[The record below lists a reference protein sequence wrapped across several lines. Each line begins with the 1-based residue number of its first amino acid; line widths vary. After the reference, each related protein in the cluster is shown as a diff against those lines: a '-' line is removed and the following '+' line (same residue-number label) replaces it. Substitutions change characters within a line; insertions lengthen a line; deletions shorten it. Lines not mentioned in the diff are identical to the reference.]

1 MQLLGIGWFIEKFI
15 FLFQQNKISIFD
27 LLQTIFRVHRQCA
40 CRFSNTWPVCK
51 NRLSNTLT
59 PSFRMPSSIVPAVS
73 VIIPVRNSGRYFREC
88 LDSVTGQT
96 LHNIEVII
104 IDDASTDGSDVVA
117 ESYAAL
123 DSRITV
129 IHHKESTGA
138 GPARNDGMAIAKGEY
153 IAFMDSDDLYPT
165 ADVLEKLYRT
175 AVEKKAN
182 ICGGSLYKI
191 DADGNILDMKVP
203 DQYFEKEGWVKY
215 RDYQYDGGFY
225 RFLYRKNFL
234 KGNNII
240 FPAYKR
246 FQDPVFFVTA
256 MTLSEVF
263 YIINIYTYAYR
274 KNHKSIT
281 WDAHNLIG
289 HLKGVIYILKISKK
303 NKLHKLH
310 KLMIKNLINLLHYKT
325 KKYKIKLYIIKYILY
340 AILNIDWN
348 SFKLRQKIYIFS
360 KILYYYM

>member
-1 MQLLGIGWFIEKFI
+1 M
-15 FLFQQNKISIFD
+15 
-27 LLQTIFRVHRQCA
+27 
-40 CRFSNTWPVCK
+40 
-51 NRLSNTLT
+51 
-59 PSFRMPSSIVPAVS
+59 PSFSTPAVS

-88 LDSVTGQT
+88 LDSVTEQT
-96 LHNIEVII
+96 LQDIEIII
-104 IDDASTDGSDVVA
+104 IDDASTDGSNAVA
-117 ESYAAL
+117 EAYAAQ

-129 IHHKESTGA
+129 IHHNESTGA

-175 AVEKKAN
+175 AVEKEAD

-234 KGNNII
+234 KENNIT

-246 FQDPVFFVTA
+246 FQDPVFFVKAMVTA
-256 MTLSEVF
+256 EQF
-263 YIINIYTYAYR
+263 YVVLLYVYAYR
-274 KNHKSIT
+274 KGHKKIIWTYEKTRDYLS
-281 WDAHNLIG
+281 G
-289 HLKGVIYILKISKK
+289 LKEIILLSRDSQLKY
-303 NKLHKLH
+303 LHY
-310 KLMIKNLINLLHYKT
+310 LMAKNLLDTIHYRMNLTVKF
-325 KKYKIKLYIIKYILY
+325 KLLKYIF
-340 AILNIDWN
+340 ILIKHIDWASLKREN
-348 SFKLRQKIYIFS
+348 KKHKVNISIY
-360 KILYYYM
+360 KILYETFIISHNKQGGHS